1 MRMIQGGNRPSLLL
15 SRRAPNSPIQRAVCP
30 SGGTPAAARRC
41 LARRGRLGLCRSPD
55 ARSSSPRC
63 RPASSRSRPIRPLQ
77 PRSQLL
83 AASWRCLRPTSCR
96 IAFVSP
102 NREPR
107 TLPGPSQNDPD
118 HTYSLLI
125 DAWLRGK
132 PPAYLDILYPRGLQW
147 VNWTPSS
154 PTSVLVGPHPFRLL
168 RRHVAKGVSDVTG
181 VYRDY
186 RPQTRYHRLGLS
198 PSRFPD
204 PVLDRLNLFPLS
216 LWYKRQKPPRIVH
229 QNFMKRVLAHAGL
242 AQLGTEHGNR
252 LRVSSAAAA
261 RELLC
266 ARKIRREQ

>member
-41 LARRGRLGLCRSPD
+41 LARRERLGLCRSPD

-132 PPAYLDILYPRGLQW
+132 PPAYLDILYPLGLPW

-154 PTSVLVGPHPFRLL
+154 PTSVLVSPRPVIRAEPPRHGVRCDRRVTGSIRLL
-168 RRHVAKGVSDVTG
+168 DGRAVCDSYRQLSVALSGRLRSAIILADSTISFKSFQSRTTPPESVVHRWGAFRAGRKRRF
-181 VYRDY
+181 
-186 RPQTRYHRLGLS
+186 HRLR
-198 PSRFPD
+198 P
-204 PVLDRLNLFPLS
+204 
-216 LWYKRQKPPRIVH
+216 
-229 QNFMKRVLAHAGL
+229 AA
-242 AQLGTEHGNR
+242 E
-252 LRVSSAAAA
+252 LR
-261 RELLC
+261 R
-266 ARKIRREQ
+266 